1 MKLLKRRFVI
11 FAVLLFILSVS
22 VFYCAIGENSYIGVH
37 DNMDLF
43 IAQFAML
50 RNTGTFFSHGVSA
63 PFLGGVSRDVLPGEA
78 SLYTVLYM
86 IFSPF
91 TAYII
96 GYVLK
101 IVIAIFSCVLLF
113 ADCTILSGKKSDVK
127 ECCVNASFFDRAR
140 FCLKEEYAPELNLAV
155 GVGFLYGVLN
165 LFPAF
170 GISFASIPLIIYLLR
185 RVYLTDKSDDTKRI
199 RKMAGYIVL
208 IFCYPFLSY
217 FSYFGFFILGY
228 LFIGIIWLWIRDKRP
243 SIGLVAALVVL
254 SLGFVAFEYRLFG
267 IMLFSD
273 VTTIRDTMAQSYVPV
288 AELPALI
295 LDVFVNGMMHAEDCH
310 KFFVMPVCLLYL
322 AILNAGYVYKK
333 NFRGIFTDVY
343 NLCALILLFNAVV
356 YGIYFIREVND
367 VFAVIVPPLKGFQ
380 FNRTVFFSPFIWCAM
395 LFIIAYRMCNKGI
408 LKSVL
413 AYAVIA
419 VSVVFVIL
427 TPTRYNDLR
436 NTLYHVVKE
445 NVLGNK
451 LDDLNYR
458 DFYSEELF
466 ADVKRAIGYKDG
478 EWAVAYGMHPAIL
491 EYNGIA
497 TLDGYLGFYPQSY
510 KEEFRKVI
518 APALSKNPDSAS
530 YFDDWGAR
538 CYLYSGTDAT
548 IVMATKSMYGVTDN
562 NIYID
567 AGELKK
573 LGCKYLFSRIDISNA
588 HEEGLFPVGE
598 YSGHGSPYNIYVYGL
613 E

>member
-11 FAVLLFILSVS
+11 FAVLLFILIIS

-91 TAYII
+91 TAYIV

-101 IVIAIFSCVLLF
+101 IVIAVFSCVLLF
-113 ADCTILSGKKSDVK
+113 VDFTILSGEKID
-127 ECCVNASFFDRAR
+127 SFFERAR

-170 GISFASIPLIIYLLR
+170 GISFASIPLIVYLLR
-185 RVYLTDKSDDTKRI
+185 RIYLTEKSDDPKRV
-199 RKMAGYIVL
+199 RKMAEYVVL
-208 IFCYPFLSY
+208 IFCYPFVSY

-228 LFIGIIWLWIRDKRP
+228 LFIGIIWMWIRDKKP
-243 SIGLVAALVVL
+243 SFGLIAGLVVL
-254 SLGFVAFEYRLFG
+254 SVGFAVFEYRLFG
-267 IMLFSD
+267 MMLFSD
-273 VTTIRDTMAQSYVPV
+273 VTTIRDTMVQSFVPASEV
-288 AELPALI
+288 PGLI

-310 KFFVMPVCLLYL
+310 KYFVMPVCLLYL
-322 AILNAGYVYKK
+322 IFLNGRYVYKK

-343 NLCALILLFNAVV
+343 NLCALILVFNAVV
-356 YGIYFIREVND
+356 YGIYFIREVDD
-367 VFAVIVPPLKGFQ
+367 VFATVVPPLKGFQ

-395 LFIIAYRMCNKGI
+395 LFIIAYRMSKKEI
-408 LKSVL
+408 LKGVL
-413 AYAVIA
+413 SYAVIA
-419 VSVVFVIL
+419 MAVVIVII

-436 NTLYHVVKE
+436 GTLYHVVKE
-445 NVLGNK
+445 NILGNK

-458 DFYSEELF
+458 EFYSEELF
-466 ADVKRAIGYKDG
+466 SDVKKEIGYKEG
-478 EWAVAYGMHPAIL
+478 EWSIAYGMHPAIL

-497 TLDGYLGFYPQSY
+497 TLDGYLGFYPQGY

-518 APALSKNPDSAS
+518 APALSKNPSSAA
-530 YFDDWGAR
+530 YFDEWGAR

-573 LGCKYLFSRIDISNA
+573 LGCKYLFSRIDIANA
-588 HEEGLFPVGE
+588 PEEGLTPIGE
-598 YSGHGSPYNIYVYGL
+598 YSGYNSPYNIYVYGL

>member
-11 FAVLLFILSVS
+11 FAVLLFILIIS

-91 TAYII
+91 TAYIV

-101 IVIAIFSCVLLF
+101 IVIAVFSCVLLF
-113 ADCTILSGKKSDVK
+113 VDFTILSGEKID
-127 ECCVNASFFDRAR
+127 SFFERAR

-155 GVGFLYGVLN
+155 GAGFLYGVLN

-170 GISFASIPLIIYLLR
+170 GISFASIPLIVYLLR
-185 RVYLTDKSDDTKRI
+185 RIYLTEKSDDPKRV
-199 RKMAGYIVL
+199 RKMAEYVVL
-208 IFCYPFLSY
+208 IFCYPFVSY

-228 LFIGIIWLWIRDKRP
+228 LFIGIIWMWIRDKKP
-243 SIGLVAALVVL
+243 SFGLIAGLVVL
-254 SLGFVAFEYRLFG
+254 SVGFAVFEYRLFG
-267 IMLFSD
+267 MMLFSD
-273 VTTIRDTMAQSYVPV
+273 VTTIRDTMVQSFVPASEV
-288 AELPALI
+288 PGLI

-310 KFFVMPVCLLYL
+310 KYFVMPVCLLYL
-322 AILNAGYVYKK
+322 IFLNGRFVYKK

-343 NLCALILLFNAVV
+343 NLCALILVFNAVV
-356 YGIYFIREVND
+356 YGIYFIREVDD
-367 VFAVIVPPLKGFQ
+367 VFATVVPPLKGFQ

-395 LFIIAYRMCNKGI
+395 LFIIAYRMSKKEIFKG
-408 LKSVL
+408 VL
-413 AYAVIA
+413 SYAVIA
-419 VSVVFVIL
+419 TAVVLVII

-436 NTLYHVVKE
+436 GTLYHVVKE
-445 NVLGNK
+445 NILGNK

-458 DFYSEELF
+458 EFYSEELF
-466 ADVKRAIGYKDG
+466 SDVKKEIGYKEG
-478 EWAVAYGMHPAIL
+478 EWSVAYGMHPAIL

-518 APALSKNPDSAS
+518 APALSKNPGSAA
-530 YFDDWGAR
+530 YFDEWGAR

-573 LGCKYLFSRIDISNA
+573 LGCKYLFSRIDIANA
-588 HEEGLFPVGE
+588 PEEGLTPIGE
-598 YSGHGSPYNIYVYGL
+598 YSGYNSPYNIYVYGL

>member
-11 FAVLLFILSVS
+11 FAVLLFILIIS

-91 TAYII
+91 TAYIV

-101 IVIAIFSCVLLF
+101 IVIAVFSCVLLF
-113 ADCTILSGKKSDVK
+113 VDFTILSGEKID
-127 ECCVNASFFDRAR
+127 SFFERAR

-155 GVGFLYGVLN
+155 GAGFLYGVLN

-170 GISFASIPLIIYLLR
+170 GISFASIPLIVYLLR
-185 RVYLTDKSDDTKRI
+185 RIYLTEKSDDPKRV
-199 RKMAGYIVL
+199 RKMAEYVVL
-208 IFCYPFLSY
+208 IFCYPFVSY

-228 LFIGIIWLWIRDKRP
+228 LFIGIIWMWIRDKKL
-243 SIGLVAALVVL
+243 SFGLIAGLVVL
-254 SLGFVAFEYRLFG
+254 SVGFAVFEYRLFG
-267 IMLFSD
+267 MMLFSD
-273 VTTIRDTMAQSYVPV
+273 VTTIRDTMVQSFVPASEV
-288 AELPALI
+288 PGLI

-310 KFFVMPVCLLYL
+310 KYFVMPVCLLYL
-322 AILNAGYVYKK
+322 IFLNGRFVYKK

-343 NLCALILLFNAVV
+343 NLCALILVFNAVV
-356 YGIYFIREVND
+356 YGIYFIREVDD
-367 VFAVIVPPLKGFQ
+367 VFATVVPPLKGFQ

-395 LFIIAYRMCNKGI
+395 LFIIAYRMSKKEIFKG
-408 LKSVL
+408 VL
-413 AYAVIA
+413 SYAVIA
-419 VSVVFVIL
+419 TAVVLVII

-436 NTLYHVVKE
+436 GTLYHVVKE
-445 NVLGNK
+445 NILGNK

-458 DFYSEELF
+458 EFYSEELF
-466 ADVKRAIGYKDG
+466 SDVKKEIGYKEG
-478 EWAVAYGMHPAIL
+478 EWSIAYGMHPAIL

-497 TLDGYLGFYPQSY
+497 TLDGYLGFYPQGY

-518 APALSKNPDSAS
+518 APALSKNPGSAA
-530 YFDDWGAR
+530 YFDEWGAR

-573 LGCKYLFSRIDISNA
+573 LGCKYLFSRIDIANA
-588 HEEGLFPVGE
+588 PEEGLTPIGE
-598 YSGHGSPYNIYVYGL
+598 YSGYNSPYNIYVYGL

>member
-11 FAVLLFILSVS
+11 FAVLLFILIIS

-91 TAYII
+91 TAYIV

-101 IVIAIFSCVLLF
+101 LGIAVFSCVLLF
-113 ADCTILSGKKSDVK
+113 VDCTILSGEKID
-127 ECCVNASFFDRAR
+127 SFFERAR

-155 GVGFLYGVLN
+155 GAGFLYGVLN

-170 GISFASIPLIIYLLR
+170 GISFASIPLIVYLLR
-185 RVYLTDKSDDTKRI
+185 RIYLTEKSDDPKRV
-199 RKMAGYIVL
+199 RKMAGYVVL
-208 IFCYPFLSY
+208 IFCYPFVSY

-228 LFIGIIWLWIRDKRP
+228 LFIAIIWMWIRDKRL
-243 SIGLVAALVVL
+243 SFGLIAGLVAL
-254 SLGFVAFEYRLFG
+254 SVGFVVFEYRLFG
-267 IMLFSD
+267 MMLFSD
-273 VTTIRDTMAQSYVPV
+273 VTTIRDTMVQSYVQV
-288 AELPALI
+288 SEVPALVG
-295 LDVFVNGMMHAEDCH
+295 DVFVNGMMHAEDCH
-310 KFFVMPVCLLYL
+310 KYFVMPVCLLYL
-322 AILNAGYVYKK
+322 IFLNGRYVYKK
-333 NFRGIFTDVY
+333 NFRGVFTDAY
-343 NLCALILLFNAVV
+343 NLCALILVFNAVV
-356 YGIYFIREVND
+356 YGIYFIREVDD
-367 VFAVIVPPLKGFQ
+367 VFATVVPPLKGFQ

-395 LFIIAYRMCNKGI
+395 LFIIAYRMRKKEIFKG
-408 LKSVL
+408 VL
-413 AYAVIA
+413 SYAVIA
-419 VSVVFVIL
+419 TAVVFVII

-436 NTLYHVVKE
+436 GTLYHIVKE
-445 NVLGNK
+445 NVMGNK

-458 DFYSEELF
+458 EFYSEELF
-466 ADVKRAIGYKDG
+466 SDVKKEIGYKEG
-478 EWAVAYGMHPAIL
+478 EWSVAYGMHPAIL

-518 APALSKNPDSAS
+518 APALSKNPASAA
-530 YFDDWGAR
+530 YFDEWGAR

-588 HEEGLFPVGE
+588 LEVGLFQVGE

>member
-11 FAVLLFILSVS
+11 FAVLLFILIIS

-91 TAYII
+91 TAYIV

-101 IVIAIFSCVLLF
+101 LGIAVFSCVLLF
-113 ADCTILSGKKSDVK
+113 VDCTILSGEKID
-127 ECCVNASFFDRAR
+127 SFFERAR
-140 FCLKEEYAPELNLAV
+140 FCLKEEYASELNLAV
-155 GVGFLYGVLN
+155 GAGFLYGVLN

-170 GISFASIPLIIYLLR
+170 GISFASIPLIVYLLR
-185 RVYLTDKSDDTKRI
+185 RIYLTEKSDDPKRV
-199 RKMAGYIVL
+199 RKMAEYVVL
-208 IFCYPFLSY
+208 IFCYPFVSY

-228 LFIGIIWLWIRDKRP
+228 LFIGIIWMWIRDKKP
-243 SIGLVAALVVL
+243 SFGLIAGLVAL
-254 SLGFVAFEYRLFG
+254 SVGFVVFEYRLFG
-267 IMLFSD
+267 MMLFSD
-273 VTTIRDTMAQSYVPV
+273 VITIRDTMVQSFVPASEV
-288 AELPALI
+288 PGLI

-310 KFFVMPVCLLYL
+310 KYFVMPVCLLYL
-322 AILNAGYVYKK
+322 IFLNGRFVYKK

-343 NLCALILLFNAVV
+343 NLCALILVFNAVV

-367 VFAVIVPPLKGFQ
+367 VFATVVPPLKGFQ

-395 LFIIAYRMCNKGI
+395 LFIIAYRMSKKEI
-408 LKSVL
+408 LKGVL
-413 AYAVIA
+413 SYVVIA
-419 VSVVFVIL
+419 MAVVIVII

-436 NTLYHVVKE
+436 GTLYHVVKE
-445 NVLGNK
+445 NIQGNK

-458 DFYSEELF
+458 EFYSEELF
-466 ADVKRAIGYKDG
+466 SDVKKGIGYKEG
-478 EWAVAYGMHPAIL
+478 EWSVAYGMHPAIL

-518 APALSKNPDSAS
+518 APALSKNPSSAA
-530 YFDDWGAR
+530 YFDEWGAR

-573 LGCKYLFSRIDISNA
+573 LGCKYLFSRIDIANA
-588 HEEGLFPVGE
+588 REEGLTPIGE
-598 YSGHGSPYNIYVYGL
+598 YSGYNSPYNIYVYGL

>member
-11 FAVLLFILSVS
+11 FAVLLFILIIS

-91 TAYII
+91 TAYIV

-101 IVIAIFSCVLLF
+101 IVIAVFSCVLLF
-113 ADCTILSGKKSDVK
+113 VDFTILSGEKID
-127 ECCVNASFFDRAR
+127 SFFERAR

-170 GISFASIPLIIYLLR
+170 GISFASIPLIVYLLR
-185 RVYLTDKSDDTKRI
+185 RIYLTEKSDDPKRV
-199 RKMAGYIVL
+199 RKMAEYVVL
-208 IFCYPFLSY
+208 IFCYPFVSY

-228 LFIGIIWLWIRDKRP
+228 LFIGIIWMWIRDKKP
-243 SIGLVAALVVL
+243 SFGLIAGLVVL
-254 SLGFVAFEYRLFG
+254 SVGFAVFEYRLFG
-267 IMLFSD
+267 MMLFSD
-273 VTTIRDTMAQSYVPV
+273 VTTIRDTMVQSFVPASEV
-288 AELPALI
+288 PGLI

-310 KFFVMPVCLLYL
+310 KYFVMPVCLLYL
-322 AILNAGYVYKK
+322 IFLNGRFVYKK

-343 NLCALILLFNAVV
+343 NLCALILVFNAVV
-356 YGIYFIREVND
+356 YGIYFIREVDD
-367 VFAVIVPPLKGFQ
+367 VFATVVPPLKGFQ

-395 LFIIAYRMCNKGI
+395 LFIIAYRMSKKEIFKG
-408 LKSVL
+408 VL
-413 AYAVIA
+413 SYAVIA
-419 VSVVFVIL
+419 TAVVLVII

-436 NTLYHVVKE
+436 GTLYHVVKE
-445 NVLGNK
+445 NILGNK

-458 DFYSEELF
+458 EFYSEELF
-466 ADVKRAIGYKDG
+466 SDVKKEIGYKEG
-478 EWAVAYGMHPAIL
+478 EWSVAYGMHPAIL

-518 APALSKNPDSAS
+518 APALSKNPGSAA
-530 YFDDWGAR
+530 YFDEWGAR

-573 LGCKYLFSRIDISNA
+573 LGCKYLFSRIDIANA
-588 HEEGLFPVGE
+588 PEEGLTPIGE
-598 YSGHGSPYNIYVYGL
+598 YSGYNSPYNIYVYGL

>member
-11 FAVLLFILSVS
+11 FAVLLFILIIS

-91 TAYII
+91 TAYIV

-101 IVIAIFSCVLLF
+101 IVIAVFSCVLLF
-113 ADCTILSGKKSDVK
+113 VDFTILSGEKID
-127 ECCVNASFFDRAR
+127 SFFERAR

-170 GISFASIPLIIYLLR
+170 GISFASIPLIVYLLR
-185 RVYLTDKSDDTKRI
+185 RIYLTEKSDDPKRV
-199 RKMAGYIVL
+199 RKMAEYVVL
-208 IFCYPFLSY
+208 IFCYPFVSY

-228 LFIGIIWLWIRDKRP
+228 LFIGIIWMWIRDKKP
-243 SIGLVAALVVL
+243 SFGLIAGLVVL
-254 SLGFVAFEYRLFG
+254 SVGFAVFEYRLFG
-267 IMLFSD
+267 MMLFSD
-273 VTTIRDTMAQSYVPV
+273 VTTIRDTMVQSFVPASEV
-288 AELPALI
+288 PGLI

-310 KFFVMPVCLLYL
+310 KYFVMPVCLLYL
-322 AILNAGYVYKK
+322 IFLNGRYVYKK

-343 NLCALILLFNAVV
+343 NLCALILVFNAVV
-356 YGIYFIREVND
+356 YGIYFIREVDD
-367 VFAVIVPPLKGFQ
+367 VFATVVPPLKGFQ

-395 LFIIAYRMCNKGI
+395 LFIIAYRMSKKEIFKG
-408 LKSVL
+408 VL
-413 AYAVIA
+413 SYAVIA
-419 VSVVFVIL
+419 TAVVLVII

-436 NTLYHVVKE
+436 GTLYHVVKE
-445 NVLGNK
+445 NILGNK

-458 DFYSEELF
+458 EFYSEELF
-466 ADVKRAIGYKDG
+466 SDVKKEIGYKEG
-478 EWAVAYGMHPAIL
+478 EWSVAYGMHPAIL

-518 APALSKNPDSAS
+518 APALSKNPGSAA
-530 YFDDWGAR
+530 YFDEWGAR

-573 LGCKYLFSRIDISNA
+573 LGCKYLFSRIDIANA
-588 HEEGLFPVGE
+588 PEEGLTPIGE
-598 YSGHGSPYNIYVYGL
+598 YSGYNSPYNIYVYGL

>member
-11 FAVLLFILSVS
+11 FAVLLFILIIS

-43 IAQFAML
+43 IAHFAML
-50 RNTGTFFSHGVSA
+50 RNTGIFFSHGVSA

-91 TAYII
+91 TAYIV

-101 IVIAIFSCVLLF
+101 IVIAVFSCVLLF
-113 ADCTILSGKKSDVK
+113 VDFTILSGEKID
-127 ECCVNASFFDRAR
+127 SFFERAR

-155 GVGFLYGVLN
+155 GAGFLYGVLN

-170 GISFASIPLIIYLLR
+170 GISFASIPLIVYLLR
-185 RVYLTDKSDDTKRI
+185 RVYLIERSDDSKKV
-199 RKMAGYIVL
+199 RKMAGYVVL
-208 IFCYPFLSY
+208 IFCYPFVSY

-228 LFIGIIWLWIRDKRP
+228 LFIGIIWMWIRDKKP
-243 SIGLVAALVVL
+243 SFGLIAGLVAL
-254 SLGFVAFEYRLFG
+254 SVGFVVFEYRLFG
-267 IMLFSD
+267 MMLFSD
-273 VTTIRDTMAQSYVPV
+273 VTTIRDTMVQSYVQV
-288 AELPALI
+288 SEVPALVG
-295 LDVFVNGMMHAEDCH
+295 DVFVNGMMHAEDCH
-310 KFFVMPVCLLYL
+310 KYFVMPVCLLYL
-322 AILNAGYVYKK
+322 FFLNGRYVYKK

-343 NLCALILLFNAVV
+343 NLCALILVFNAVV

-367 VFAVIVPPLKGFQ
+367 VFATVVPPLKGFQ

-395 LFIIAYRMCNKGI
+395 LFIIAYRISKKEI
-408 LKSVL
+408 LKGVL

-419 VSVVFVIL
+419 TAVVIVII

-436 NTLYHVVKE
+436 GTLYHVVKE
-445 NVLGNK
+445 NILGNK

-458 DFYSEELF
+458 EFYSEELF
-466 ADVKRAIGYKDG
+466 SDVKKEIGYKEG
-478 EWAVAYGMHPAIL
+478 EWSIAYGMHPAIL

-518 APALSKNPDSAS
+518 APALSKNPSSAA
-530 YFDDWGAR
+530 YFDEWGAR

-573 LGCKYLFSRIDISNA
+573 LGCKYLFSRIDIANA
-588 HEEGLFPVGE
+588 PEEGLTPIGE
-598 YSGHGSPYNIYVYGL
+598 YSGYNSPYNIYVYGL

>member
-11 FAVLLFILSVS
+11 FAVLLFILIIS

-91 TAYII
+91 TAYIV

-101 IVIAIFSCVLLF
+101 IVIAVFSCVLLF
-113 ADCTILSGKKSDVK
+113 VDFTILSGEKID
-127 ECCVNASFFDRAR
+127 SFFERTR

-155 GVGFLYGVLN
+155 GAGFLYGVLN

-170 GISFASIPLIIYLLR
+170 GISFASIPLIVYLLR
-185 RVYLTDKSDDTKRI
+185 RIYLTEKSDDPKRV
-199 RKMAGYIVL
+199 RKMAEYVVL
-208 IFCYPFLSY
+208 IFCYPFVSY

-228 LFIGIIWLWIRDKRP
+228 LFIGIIWMWIRDKKL
-243 SIGLVAALVVL
+243 SFGLIAGLVVL
-254 SLGFVAFEYRLFG
+254 SVGFAVFEYRLFG
-267 IMLFSD
+267 MMLFSD
-273 VTTIRDTMAQSYVPV
+273 VTTIRDTMVQSFVPASEV
-288 AELPALI
+288 PGLI

-310 KFFVMPVCLLYL
+310 KYFVMPVCLLYL
-322 AILNAGYVYKK
+322 IFLNGRFVYKK

-343 NLCALILLFNAVV
+343 NLCALILVFNAVV
-356 YGIYFIREVND
+356 YGIYFIREVDD
-367 VFAVIVPPLKGFQ
+367 VFATVVPPLKGFQ

-395 LFIIAYRMCNKGI
+395 LFIIAYRMSKKEIFKG
-408 LKSVL
+408 VL
-413 AYAVIA
+413 SYAVIA
-419 VSVVFVIL
+419 TAVVLVII

-436 NTLYHVVKE
+436 GTLYHVVKE
-445 NVLGNK
+445 NILGNK

-458 DFYSEELF
+458 EFYSEELF
-466 ADVKRAIGYKDG
+466 SDVKKEIGYKEG
-478 EWAVAYGMHPAIL
+478 EWSIAYGMHPAIL

-497 TLDGYLGFYPQSY
+497 TLDGYLGFYPQGY

-518 APALSKNPDSAS
+518 APALSKNPSSAA
-530 YFDDWGAR
+530 YFDEWGAR

-573 LGCKYLFSRIDISNA
+573 LGCKYLFSRIDIANA
-588 HEEGLFPVGE
+588 PEEGLTPIGE
-598 YSGHGSPYNIYVYGL
+598 YSGYNSPYNIYVYGL

>member
-11 FAVLLFILSVS
+11 FAVLLFILIIS

-91 TAYII
+91 TAYIV

-101 IVIAIFSCVLLF
+101 IVIAVFSCVLLF
-113 ADCTILSGKKSDVK
+113 VDFTILSGEKID
-127 ECCVNASFFDRAR
+127 SFFERAR
-140 FCLKEEYAPELNLAV
+140 FCLKEEYASELNLAV

-170 GISFASIPLIIYLLR
+170 GISFASIPLIVYLLR
-185 RVYLTDKSDDTKRI
+185 RVYLIERSDDPKKV
-199 RKMAGYIVL
+199 RKMAKYIVL
-208 IFCYPFLSY
+208 IFCYPFVSY

-228 LFIGIIWLWIRDKRP
+228 LFIGIIWMWIRDKKP
-243 SIGLVAALVVL
+243 SFGLIAGLVVL
-254 SLGFVAFEYRLFG
+254 SVGFAVFEYRLFG
-267 IMLFSD
+267 MMLFSD
-273 VTTIRDTMAQSYVPV
+273 VTTIRDTMVQSFVPASEV
-288 AELPALI
+288 PGLI

-310 KFFVMPVCLLYL
+310 KYFVMPVCLLYL
-322 AILNAGYVYKK
+322 IFLNGRFVYKK

-343 NLCALILLFNAVV
+343 NLCALILVFNAVV
-356 YGIYFIREVND
+356 YGIYFIREVDD
-367 VFAVIVPPLKGFQ
+367 VFATVVPPLKGFQ

-395 LFIIAYRMCNKGI
+395 LFIIAYRVSKKEI
-408 LKSVL
+408 LKGVL
-413 AYAVIA
+413 SYAVIA
-419 VSVVFVIL
+419 TAVVLVII

-436 NTLYHVVKE
+436 GTLYHVVKE
-445 NVLGNK
+445 NILGNK

-458 DFYSEELF
+458 EFYSEELF
-466 ADVKRAIGYKDG
+466 SDVKKEIGYKEG
-478 EWAVAYGMHPAIL
+478 EWSVAYGMHPAIL

-518 APALSKNPDSAS
+518 APALSKNPGSAA
-530 YFDDWGAR
+530 YFDEWGAR

-573 LGCKYLFSRIDISNA
+573 LGCKYLFSRIDIANA
-588 HEEGLFPVGE
+588 PEEGLTPIGE
-598 YSGHGSPYNIYVYGL
+598 YSGYNSPYNIYVYGL

>member
-11 FAVLLFILSVS
+11 FAVLLFILIIS

-91 TAYII
+91 TAYIV

-101 IVIAIFSCVLLF
+101 IVIAVFSCVLLF
-113 ADCTILSGKKSDVK
+113 VDFTILSGEKID
-127 ECCVNASFFDRAR
+127 SFFERAR

-155 GVGFLYGVLN
+155 GAGFLYGVLN

-170 GISFASIPLIIYLLR
+170 GISFASIPLIVYLLR
-185 RVYLTDKSDDTKRI
+185 RIYLTEKSDDPKRV
-199 RKMAGYIVL
+199 RKMAEYVVL
-208 IFCYPFLSY
+208 IFCYPFVSY

-228 LFIGIIWLWIRDKRP
+228 LFIGIIWMWIRDKKP
-243 SIGLVAALVVL
+243 SFGLIAGLVVL
-254 SLGFVAFEYRLFG
+254 SVGFAVFEYRLFG
-267 IMLFSD
+267 MMLFSD
-273 VTTIRDTMAQSYVPV
+273 VTTIRDTMVQSFVPASEV
-288 AELPALI
+288 PGLI

-310 KFFVMPVCLLYL
+310 KYFVMPVCLLYL
-322 AILNAGYVYKK
+322 IFLNGRFVYKK

-343 NLCALILLFNAVV
+343 NLCALILVFNAVV
-356 YGIYFIREVND
+356 YGIYFIREVDD
-367 VFAVIVPPLKGFQ
+367 VFATVVPPLKGFQ

-395 LFIIAYRMCNKGI
+395 LFIIAYRMSKKEIFKG
-408 LKSVL
+408 VL
-413 AYAVIA
+413 SYAVIA
-419 VSVVFVIL
+419 TAVVLVII

-436 NTLYHVVKE
+436 GTLYHVVKE
-445 NVLGNK
+445 NILGNK

-458 DFYSEELF
+458 EFYSEELF
-466 ADVKRAIGYKDG
+466 SDVKKEIGYKEG
-478 EWAVAYGMHPAIL
+478 EWSIAYGMHPAIL

-518 APALSKNPDSAS
+518 APALSKNPGSAA
-530 YFDDWGAR
+530 YFDEWGAR

-573 LGCKYLFSRIDISNA
+573 LGCKYLFSRIDIANA
-588 HEEGLFPVGE
+588 PEEGLTPIGE
-598 YSGHGSPYNIYVYGL
+598 YSGYNSPYNIYVYGL

>member
-11 FAVLLFILSVS
+11 FAVLLFILIIS

-91 TAYII
+91 TAYIV

-101 IVIAIFSCVLLF
+101 IVIAVFSCVLLF
-113 ADCTILSGKKSDVK
+113 VDFTILSGEKID
-127 ECCVNASFFDRAR
+127 SFFERAR

-155 GVGFLYGVLN
+155 GAGFLYGVLN

-170 GISFASIPLIIYLLR
+170 GISFASIPLIVYLLR
-185 RVYLTDKSDDTKRI
+185 RIYLTEKSDDPKRV
-199 RKMAGYIVL
+199 RKMAEYVVL
-208 IFCYPFLSY
+208 IFCYPFVSY

-228 LFIGIIWLWIRDKRP
+228 LFIGIIWMWIRDKKL
-243 SIGLVAALVVL
+243 SFGLIAGLVVL
-254 SLGFVAFEYRLFG
+254 SVGFAVFEYRLFG
-267 IMLFSD
+267 MMLFSD
-273 VTTIRDTMAQSYVPV
+273 VTTIRDTMVQSFVPASEV
-288 AELPALI
+288 PGLI

-310 KFFVMPVCLLYL
+310 KYFVMPVCLLYL
-322 AILNAGYVYKK
+322 IFLNGRFVYKK

-343 NLCALILLFNAVV
+343 NLCALILVFNAVV
-356 YGIYFIREVND
+356 YGIYFIREVDD
-367 VFAVIVPPLKGFQ
+367 VFATVVPPLKGFQ

-395 LFIIAYRMCNKGI
+395 LFIIAYRMSKKEIFKG
-408 LKSVL
+408 VL
-413 AYAVIA
+413 SYAVIA
-419 VSVVFVIL
+419 TAVVLVII

-436 NTLYHVVKE
+436 GTLYHVVKE
-445 NVLGNK
+445 NILGNK

-458 DFYSEELF
+458 EFYSEELF
-466 ADVKRAIGYKDG
+466 SDVKKEIGYKEG
-478 EWAVAYGMHPAIL
+478 EWSIAYGMHPAIL

-518 APALSKNPDSAS
+518 APALSKNPGSAA
-530 YFDDWGAR
+530 YFDEWGAR

-573 LGCKYLFSRIDISNA
+573 LGCKYLFSRIDIANA
-588 HEEGLFPVGE
+588 PEEGLTPIGE
-598 YSGHGSPYNIYVYGL
+598 YSGYNSPYNIYVYGL

>member
-11 FAVLLFILSVS
+11 FAVLLFILIIS

-91 TAYII
+91 TAYIV

-101 IVIAIFSCVLLF
+101 LGIAVFSCVLLF
-113 ADCTILSGKKSDVK
+113 VDFTILSGEKID
-127 ECCVNASFFDRAR
+127 SFFERAR

-155 GVGFLYGVLN
+155 GAGFLYGVLN

-170 GISFASIPLIIYLLR
+170 GISFASIPLIVYLLR
-185 RVYLTDKSDDTKRI
+185 RIYLTEKSDDPKRV
-199 RKMAGYIVL
+199 RKMAEYVVL
-208 IFCYPFLSY
+208 IFCYPFVSY

-228 LFIGIIWLWIRDKRP
+228 LFIGIIWMWIRDKKP
-243 SIGLVAALVVL
+243 SFGLIAGLVVL
-254 SLGFVAFEYRLFG
+254 SVGFAVFEYRLFG
-267 IMLFSD
+267 MMLFSD
-273 VTTIRDTMAQSYVPV
+273 VTTIRDTMVQSFVPASEV
-288 AELPALI
+288 PGLI

-310 KFFVMPVCLLYL
+310 KYFVMPVCLLYL
-322 AILNAGYVYKK
+322 IFLNGRYVYKK

-343 NLCALILLFNAVV
+343 NLCALILVFNAVV
-356 YGIYFIREVND
+356 YGIYFIREVDD
-367 VFAVIVPPLKGFQ
+367 VFATVVPPLKGFQ

-395 LFIIAYRMCNKGI
+395 LFIIAYRMIKKEIFKG
-408 LKSVL
+408 VL
-413 AYAVIA
+413 SYAVIA
-419 VSVVFVIL
+419 TAVVLVII

-436 NTLYHVVKE
+436 GTLYHVVKE
-445 NVLGNK
+445 NILGNK

-458 DFYSEELF
+458 EFYSEELF
-466 ADVKRAIGYKDG
+466 SDVKKEIGYKEG
-478 EWAVAYGMHPAIL
+478 EWSVAYGMHPAIL

-518 APALSKNPDSAS
+518 APALSKNPGSAA
-530 YFDDWGAR
+530 YFDEWGAR

-573 LGCKYLFSRIDISNA
+573 LGCKYLFSRIDIANA
-588 HEEGLFPVGE
+588 PEEGLTPIGE
-598 YSGHGSPYNIYVYGL
+598 YSGYNSPYNIYVYGL

>member
-11 FAVLLFILSVS
+11 FAVLLFILIIS

-91 TAYII
+91 TAYIV

-101 IVIAIFSCVLLF
+101 IVIAVFSCVLLF
-113 ADCTILSGKKSDVK
+113 VDFTILSGEKID
-127 ECCVNASFFDRAR
+127 SFFERAR
-140 FCLKEEYAPELNLAV
+140 FCMKEEYAPELNLAV

-170 GISFASIPLIIYLLR
+170 GISFASIPLIVYLLR
-185 RVYLTDKSDDTKRI
+185 RIYLTEKSGDPKRV
-199 RKMAGYIVL
+199 RKMAEYVVL
-208 IFCYPFLSY
+208 IFCYPFVSY

-228 LFIGIIWLWIRDKRP
+228 LFIGIIWMWIRDKKP
-243 SIGLVAALVVL
+243 SFGLIAGLVVL
-254 SLGFVAFEYRLFG
+254 SVGFAVFEYRLFG
-267 IMLFSD
+267 MMLFSD
-273 VTTIRDTMAQSYVPV
+273 VTTIRDTMVQSFVPASEV
-288 AELPALI
+288 PGLI

-310 KFFVMPVCLLYL
+310 KYFVMPVCLLYL
-322 AILNAGYVYKK
+322 IFLNGRFVYKK

-343 NLCALILLFNAVV
+343 NLCALILVFNAVV
-356 YGIYFIREVND
+356 YGIYFIREVDD
-367 VFAVIVPPLKGFQ
+367 VFATVVPPLKGFQ

-395 LFIIAYRMCNKGI
+395 LFIIAYRMSKKEIFKG
-408 LKSVL
+408 VL
-413 AYAVIA
+413 SYAVIA
-419 VSVVFVIL
+419 TAVVLVII

-436 NTLYHVVKE
+436 GTLYHVVKE
-445 NVLGNK
+445 NILGNK

-458 DFYSEELF
+458 EFYSEELF
-466 ADVKRAIGYKDG
+466 SDVKKEIGYKEG
-478 EWAVAYGMHPAIL
+478 EWSVAYGMHPAIL

-518 APALSKNPDSAS
+518 APALSKNPGSAA
-530 YFDDWGAR
+530 YFDEWGAR

-573 LGCKYLFSRIDISNA
+573 LGCKYLFSRIDIANA
-588 HEEGLFPVGE
+588 PEEGLTPIGE
-598 YSGHGSPYNIYVYGL
+598 YSGYNSPYNIYVYGL

>member
-11 FAVLLFILSVS
+11 FAVLLFILIIS

-50 RNTGTFFSHGVSA
+50 RNTGIFFSHGVSA

-91 TAYII
+91 TAYIV

-101 IVIAIFSCVLLF
+101 IVIAVFSCVLLF
-113 ADCTILSGKKSDVK
+113 VDFTILSGEKID
-127 ECCVNASFFDRAR
+127 SFFERAR
-140 FCLKEEYAPELNLAV
+140 FCLKEEYASELNLAV

-170 GISFASIPLIIYLLR
+170 GISFASIPLIVYLLR
-185 RVYLTDKSDDTKRI
+185 RVYLIERSDDPKRV

-208 IFCYPFLSY
+208 IFCYPFVSY

-228 LFIGIIWLWIRDKRP
+228 LFIGIIWMWIRDKRP
-243 SIGLVAALVVL
+243 SFGLIAGLVAL
-254 SLGFVAFEYRLFG
+254 SVGFVVFEYRLFG
-267 IMLFSD
+267 MMLFSD
-273 VTTIRDTMAQSYVPV
+273 VTTIRDTMVQSYVQV
-288 AELPALI
+288 SEVPALVG
-295 LDVFVNGMMHAEDCH
+295 DVFVNGMMHAEDCH
-310 KFFVMPVCLLYL
+310 KYFVMPVCLLYL
-322 AILNAGYVYKK
+322 IFLNGRYIYKK

-343 NLCALILLFNAVV
+343 NLCALILVFNAVV
-356 YGIYFIREVND
+356 YGIYFIREVD
-367 VFAVIVPPLKGFQ
+367 DIFATVVPPLKGFQ

-395 LFIIAYRMCNKGI
+395 LFIIAYRISKKEI
-408 LKSVL
+408 LKGVL

-419 VSVVFVIL
+419 TAVVIVII

-436 NTLYHVVKE
+436 GTLYHVVKE
-445 NVLGNK
+445 NILGNK

-458 DFYSEELF
+458 EFYSEELF
-466 ADVKRAIGYKDG
+466 SDVKKEIGYKEG
-478 EWAVAYGMHPAIL
+478 EWSVAYGMHPAIL

-518 APALSKNPDSAS
+518 APALSKNPSSAA
-530 YFDDWGAR
+530 YFDEWGAR

-573 LGCKYLFSRIDISNA
+573 LGCKYLFSRIDIANA
-588 HEEGLFPVGE
+588 REEGLTPIGE
-598 YSGHGSPYNIYVYGL
+598 YSGYNSPYNIYVYGL

>member
-11 FAVLLFILSVS
+11 FAVLLFILIIS

-91 TAYII
+91 TAYIV

-101 IVIAIFSCVLLF
+101 IVIAVFSCVLLF
-113 ADCTILSGKKSDVK
+113 VDFTILSGEKID
-127 ECCVNASFFDRAR
+127 SFFERAR

-155 GVGFLYGVLN
+155 GAGFLYGVLN

-170 GISFASIPLIIYLLR
+170 GISFASIPLIVYLLR
-185 RVYLTDKSDDTKRI
+185 RIYLTEKSDDPKRV
-199 RKMAGYIVL
+199 RKMAEYVVL
-208 IFCYPFLSY
+208 IFCYPFVSY

-228 LFIGIIWLWIRDKRP
+228 LFIGIIWMWIRDKKP
-243 SIGLVAALVVL
+243 SFGLIAGLVVL
-254 SLGFVAFEYRLFG
+254 SVGFAVFEYRLFG
-267 IMLFSD
+267 MMLFSD
-273 VTTIRDTMAQSYVPV
+273 VTTIRDTMVQSFVPASEV
-288 AELPALI
+288 PGLI

-310 KFFVMPVCLLYL
+310 KYFVMPVCLLYL
-322 AILNAGYVYKK
+322 IFLNGRFVYKK

-343 NLCALILLFNAVV
+343 NLCALILVFNAVV
-356 YGIYFIREVND
+356 YGIYFIREVDD
-367 VFAVIVPPLKGFQ
+367 VFATVVPPLKGFQ

-395 LFIIAYRMCNKGI
+395 LFIIAYRMSKKEIFKG
-408 LKSVL
+408 VL
-413 AYAVIA
+413 SYAVIA
-419 VSVVFVIL
+419 TAVVLVII

-436 NTLYHVVKE
+436 GTLYHVVKE
-445 NVLGNK
+445 NILGNK

-458 DFYSEELF
+458 EFYSEELF
-466 ADVKRAIGYKDG
+466 SDVKKEIGYKEG
-478 EWAVAYGMHPAIL
+478 EWSVAYGMHPAIL

-518 APALSKNPDSAS
+518 APALSKNPGSAA
-530 YFDDWGAR
+530 YFDEWGAR

-573 LGCKYLFSRIDISNA
+573 LGCKYLFSRIDIANA
-588 HEEGLFPVGE
+588 PEEGLTPIGE
-598 YSGHGSPYNIYVYGL
+598 YIGYNSPYNIYVYGL

>member
-1 MKLLKRRFVI
+1 MKLLKRRFVV
-11 FAVLLFILSVS
+11 FAVLIFILIIS

-63 PFLGGVSRDVLPGEA
+63 PFLGGVSRDVLPSEA

-91 TAYII
+91 TAYIV
-96 GYVLK
+96 GYILK
-101 IVIAIFSCVLLF
+101 ILIAVISSVLLF
-113 ADCTILSGKKSDVK
+113 ADCTLDSVRS
-127 ECCVNASFFDRAR
+127 
-140 FCLKEEYAPELNLAV
+140 CLKEEYAGELNFAV

-170 GISFASIPLIIYLLR
+170 GIPFASIPLIIYLLR
-185 RVYLTDKSDDTKRI
+185 RVYLTERSDDPKKI
-199 RKMAGYIVL
+199 RNMAKYLVL
-208 IFCYPFLSY
+208 IFCYPFVSY

-228 LFIGIIWLWIRDKRP
+228 LFIGIIWMWIRDKRP
-243 SIGLVAALVVL
+243 SIGLIAGLAVL
-254 SLGFVAFEYRLFG
+254 AVGYVIFEYRLFG
-267 IMLFSD
+267 MMLFSD
-273 VTTIRDTMAQSYVPV
+273 ITSIRDTMVQSYVSVP
-288 AELPALI
+288 EIPGLI
-295 LDVFVNGMMHAEDCH
+295 GDVFVNGMMHAEDCH
-310 KFFVMPVCLLYL
+310 RYFVMPVCLLYL
-322 AILNAGYVYKK
+322 IILNVRYICKK
-333 NFRGIFTDVY
+333 NFKGIFTDVY
-343 NLCALILLFNAVV
+343 NLCFLILVFNAVV
-356 YGIYFIREVND
+356 YGIYFIKEVND
-367 VFAVIVPPLKGFQ
+367 IFAAVVPPLKGFQ

-395 LFIIAYRMCNKGI
+395 LFILAYRMYKSGVLKGI
-408 LKSVL
+408 LS
-413 AYAVIA
+413 YAIIA
-419 VSVVFVIL
+419 VAVVFVII
-427 TPTRYNDLR
+427 TPTRYNDFR
-436 NTLYHVVKE
+436 GTLYHIVKE
-445 NVLGNK
+445 DIAGNK

-458 DFYSEELF
+458 EFYSEKLF
-466 ADVKRAIGYKDG
+466 SDIKNDIGYNEG
-478 EWAVAYGMHPAIL
+478 EWGVAYGMHPAIL

-518 APALSKNPDSAS
+518 APALSKNPSSKA

-548 IVMATKSMYGVTDN
+548 IVMATRSMYGVTDN

-567 AGELKK
+567 EGELKK
-573 LGCKYLFSRIDISNA
+573 MGCKYVFSRIDIANA
-588 HEEGLFPVGE
+588 SEEGLVLIGE
-598 YSGHGSPYNIYVYGL
+598 YNGHESPYNIYVYGL

>member
-11 FAVLLFILSVS
+11 FAVLLFILIIS

-91 TAYII
+91 TAYIV

-101 IVIAIFSCVLLF
+101 IVIAVFSCVLLF
-113 ADCTILSGKKSDVK
+113 VDFTILSGEKID
-127 ECCVNASFFDRAR
+127 SFFERTR

-155 GVGFLYGVLN
+155 GAGFLYGVLN

-170 GISFASIPLIIYLLR
+170 GISFASIPLIVYLLR
-185 RVYLTDKSDDTKRI
+185 RIYLTEKSDDPKRV
-199 RKMAGYIVL
+199 RKMAEYVVL
-208 IFCYPFLSY
+208 IFCYPFVSY

-228 LFIGIIWLWIRDKRP
+228 LFIGIIWMWIRDKKP
-243 SIGLVAALVVL
+243 SFGLIAGLVVL
-254 SLGFVAFEYRLFG
+254 SVGFAVFEYRLFG
-267 IMLFSD
+267 MMLFSD
-273 VTTIRDTMAQSYVPV
+273 VTTIRDTMVQSFVPASEV
-288 AELPALI
+288 PGLI

-310 KFFVMPVCLLYL
+310 KYFVMPVCLLYL
-322 AILNAGYVYKK
+322 IFLNGRFVYKK

-343 NLCALILLFNAVV
+343 NLCALILVFNAVV
-356 YGIYFIREVND
+356 YGIYFIREVDD
-367 VFAVIVPPLKGFQ
+367 VFATVVPPLKGFQ

-395 LFIIAYRMCNKGI
+395 LFIIAYRMSKKEIFKG
-408 LKSVL
+408 VL
-413 AYAVIA
+413 SYAVIA
-419 VSVVFVIL
+419 TAVVLVII

-436 NTLYHVVKE
+436 GTLYHVVKE
-445 NVLGNK
+445 NILGNK

-458 DFYSEELF
+458 EFYSEELF
-466 ADVKRAIGYKDG
+466 SDVKKEIGYKEG
-478 EWAVAYGMHPAIL
+478 EWSVAYGMHPAIL

-518 APALSKNPDSAS
+518 APALSKNPGSAA
-530 YFDDWGAR
+530 YFDEWGAR

-573 LGCKYLFSRIDISNA
+573 LGCKYLFSRIDIANA
-588 HEEGLFPVGE
+588 PEEGLTPIGE
-598 YSGHGSPYNIYVYGL
+598 YSGYNSPYNIYVYGL

>member
-11 FAVLLFILSVS
+11 FAVLLFILIIS

-91 TAYII
+91 TAYIV

-101 IVIAIFSCVLLF
+101 IVIAVFSCVLLF
-113 ADCTILSGKKSDVK
+113 VDFTILSGEKID
-127 ECCVNASFFDRAR
+127 SFFERAR
-140 FCLKEEYAPELNLAV
+140 FCMKEEYAPELNLAV

-170 GISFASIPLIIYLLR
+170 GISFASIPLIVYLLR
-185 RVYLTDKSDDTKRI
+185 RIYLTEKSDDPKRV
-199 RKMAGYIVL
+199 RKMAEYVVL
-208 IFCYPFLSY
+208 IFCYPFVSY

-228 LFIGIIWLWIRDKRP
+228 LFIGIIWMWIRDKKP
-243 SIGLVAALVVL
+243 SFGLIAGLVVL
-254 SLGFVAFEYRLFG
+254 SVGFAVFEYRLFG
-267 IMLFSD
+267 MMLFSD
-273 VTTIRDTMAQSYVPV
+273 VTTIRDTMVQSFVPASEV
-288 AELPALI
+288 PGLI

-310 KFFVMPVCLLYL
+310 KYFVMPVCLLYL
-322 AILNAGYVYKK
+322 IFLNGRFVYKK

-343 NLCALILLFNAVV
+343 NLCALILVFNAVV
-356 YGIYFIREVND
+356 YGIYFIREVDD
-367 VFAVIVPPLKGFQ
+367 VFATVVPPLKGFQ

-395 LFIIAYRMCNKGI
+395 LFIIAYRMSKKEIFKG
-408 LKSVL
+408 VL
-413 AYAVIA
+413 SYAVIA
-419 VSVVFVIL
+419 TAVVLVII

-436 NTLYHVVKE
+436 GTLYHVVKE
-445 NVLGNK
+445 NILGNK

-458 DFYSEELF
+458 EFYSEELF
-466 ADVKRAIGYKDG
+466 SDVKKEIGYKEG
-478 EWAVAYGMHPAIL
+478 EWSVAYGMHPAIL

-518 APALSKNPDSAS
+518 APALSKNPGSAA
-530 YFDDWGAR
+530 YFDEWGAR

-573 LGCKYLFSRIDISNA
+573 LGCKYLFSRIDIANA
-588 HEEGLFPVGE
+588 PEEGLTPIGE
-598 YSGHGSPYNIYVYGL
+598 YSGYNSPYNIYVYGL